1 MKDIPQ
7 DATPI
12 RLTEP
17 VPLIGAAGP
26 YGDQEMWK
34 RHDPALPDDVVGMAA
49 TTDPAGAST
58 CVTGAE
64 MAFRTW
70 SRWSSDERHSAL
82 KVGLAAVEREQDALA
97 RLLATEVGKPL
108 REAQL
113 EVKLF
118 LTAIEW
124 FADGFERFRDT
135 STYTDDTE
143 LQVVRRPVGVTV
155 LVLPWNWPL
164 FQLAGK
170 LVPALLTGNTIIVKP
185 SPLAALV
192 VGRVIA
198 LLNETLPPGTVSTVL
213 GPVDTTVRTL
223 LTDKRVQFVSFTG
236 SVNTGRAIARLAAD
250 GPTRVVL
257 ELGGNDP
264 AILRHDVELD
274 DRTIISLMQSM
285 FTTTGQ
291 GCQLIKRLLVHES
304 RHDELV
310 ARLSEGIDNYYRLGH
325 GIDLATTMGPLVS
338 AAQRDRVAGLV
349 DDACARGGTAFAL
362 GARAEQA
369 YAAGWFHQPTLVVD
383 CPTDAPLVT
392 EEQFGPAVPLV
403 RFADDNE
410 AIRLA
415 NDTTFGLG
423 SSIWSADQAAAHA
436 MAERIEAGTTYVN
449 NHNAFAVFRDTAVGG
464 VGESG
469 IGVEWGVEGLM
480 EYTRGHIVST
490 RKR

>member
-1 MKDIPQ
+1 MDDMPA
-7 DATPI
+7 DATPM

-17 VPLIGAAGP
+17 VPLIGAFGP
-26 YGDQEMWK
+26 YGAQELWE
-34 RHDPALPDDVVGMAA
+34 RHDPALPQEVVGFAA
-49 TTDPAGAST
+49 TTDPAGAT
-58 CVTGAE
+58 ACITGAAS
-64 MAFRTW
+64 AFSTW
-70 SRWSSDERHSAL
+70 SRWSCDERHGAL
-82 KVGLAAVEREQDALA
+82 MLALAAVEREQDALA

-118 LTAIEW
+118 LNAIAW
-124 FADGFERFRDT
+124 FADGFDRFRDA
-135 STYTDDTE
+135 STYTADTE

-155 LVLPWNWPL
+155 MVLPWNWPL

-170 LVPALLTGNTIIVKP
+170 LIPALLTGNTIIVKP
-185 SPLAALV
+185 SPFAALI

-198 LLNETLPPGTVSTVL
+198 LFNEALPPGTVNTVL

-223 LTDKRVQFVSFTG
+223 LSDRRVQFISFTG
-236 SVNTGRAIARLAAD
+236 SVNTGRAIAHLAAG

-310 ARLSEGIDNYYRLGH
+310 ERLTEGIDSYYRLGH

-349 DDACARGGTAFAL
+349 GDACARGATALAL
-362 GARAEQA
+362 GSRPEQP
-369 YAAGWFHQPTLVVD
+369 YAAGWFHQPTLVLD
-383 CPTDAPLVT
+383 CPTDAALVT

-410 AIRLA
+410 AVNLA

-423 SSIWSADQAAAHA
+423 SSVWSADVEVAHA
-436 MAERIEAGTTYVN
+436 MAERIEAGATYVN